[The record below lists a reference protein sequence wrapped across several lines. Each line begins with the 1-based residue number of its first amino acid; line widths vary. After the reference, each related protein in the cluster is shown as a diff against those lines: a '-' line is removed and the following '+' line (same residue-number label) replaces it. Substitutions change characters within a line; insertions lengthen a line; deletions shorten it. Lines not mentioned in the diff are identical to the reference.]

1 MNLIHKLHVYFLTVL
16 FFSSLNIY
24 AQQNIIT
31 KENGAKV
38 ISYSSTDNNDPSSDY
53 GVYTMIDDAKRKVN
67 SKWWTLR
74 NSSFP
79 HWAVIELNK
88 KTPLSYFT
96 FSNSS
101 AEYNAYEAA
110 YPDAG
115 AKEIVIYTSP
125 TNNVNDLRQAAY
137 FVLDK
142 KTIEEG
148 IRIETADTKL
158 LKVEILSNW
167 GDPGYTYLGTVKA
180 YKDAGNKKDLDTE
193 LKNKGFADLYS
204 FYFDFGSAS
213 LRPESET
220 GISALMNYLK
230 NNPGTKIK
238 IEGHTDNIGDDNSNK
253 LLSEKRAE
261 AVAGELVSRGADQLL
276 IETEGFGETMPVADN
291 TSVLGRASN
300 RRVTIRII
308 K

>member
-1 MNLIHKLHVYFLTVL
+1 MKLIFKSIICFLNIV
-16 FFSSLNIY
+16 FFSSFTVF
-24 AQQNIIT
+24 AQQNVIT

-53 GVYTMIDDAKRKVN
+53 GVYTIIDDAKRKVN

-88 KTPLSYFT
+88 KTPLSFFT

-101 AEYNAYEAA
+101 SEYNSYEAA

-125 TNNVNDLRQAAY
+125 TGNMSDLKQAAY

-142 KTIEEG
+142 KTLEEG

-158 LKVEILSNW
+158 LKIEILSNW

-180 YKDAGNKKDLDTE
+180 YKDAGNRKDLDTE

-213 LRPESET
+213 IRPESET
-220 GISALMNYLK
+220 GISALMDYLK
-230 NNPGTKIK
+230 NNPGIKIK

-261 AVAGELVSRGADQLL
+261 TVAGELVSRGADPLL
-276 IETEGFGETMPVADN
+276 IETEGFGETMPVVDN
-291 TSVLGRASN
+291 NTVLGRASN